1 MNFRRLIIFSL
12 IFTLALG
19 SISCRRMIIKH
30 KRRKDAREMEKE
42 RKRKEKEATA
52 KYQDKIKYQA
62 SIQTPETRKR
72 MEAQYKKSE
81 RYHSHKKEFFLKRW
95 WKSIFG
101 PKRRTGSPN
110 NS

>member
-1 MNFRRLIIFSL
+1 MNFRKFIVFSL

-19 SISCRRMIIKH
+19 SISCRSMRIKH
-30 KRRKDAREMEKE
+30 KRRRDAREMEKE

-52 KYQDKIKYQA
+52 KYQEKIEYQA

-72 MEAQYKKSE
+72 MKAQFKKSE

-101 PKRRTGSPN
+101 PKRRTTSPGN
-110 NS
+110 G